1 MKEQK
6 QPAKEPILKEETPG
20 KKPEIDKRKLI
31 IYSEIMKPKFD
42 EGLK

>member
-1 MKEQK
+1 MKEEKDKNRERVRQDEV
-6 QPAKEPILKEETPG
+6 PPE
-20 KKPEIDKRKLI
+20 KPKIDKRKLI